1 MTKHK
6 ASQKSKG
13 HHHRER
19 GFWLTALLVLAFVRN
34 ILGAIAIYALRTNPD
49 ESTPLVLTSLL
60 VILAIAD
67 VVAVIAMWFWKQWG
81 FYLFLISSVGA
92 GAIGLIMTG
101 LFYMVFHA
109 ILPPAILGYII
120 RVQRK
125 WDYFD

>member
-6 ASQKSKG
+6 ASHKSKQ
-13 HHHRER
+13 HRPKER
-19 GFWLTALLVLAFVRN
+19 GFWLTALLVLAFLRN
-34 ILGAIAIYALRTNPD
+34 ILGAIAIYALRSNPD
-49 ESTPLVLTSLL
+49 ESTPLVMTSLL

-67 VVAVIAMWFWKQWG
+67 VVAVIAMWFWKRWG
-81 FYLFLISSVGA
+81 FYLFLISSVGS
-92 GAIGLIMTG
+92 GTIGLIMTG

-120 RVQRK
+120 RVQNK

>member
-1 MTKHK
+1 MTKHG
-6 ASQKSKG
+6 STHKSKG
-13 HHHRER
+13 HHQIER
-19 GFWLTALLVLAFVRN
+19 GFWLTALLVLAFIRN
-34 ILGAIAIYALRTNPD
+34 TLGAIAIYSLRSNPD
-49 ESTPLVLTSLL
+49 ETTPLVMTSLL

-81 FYLFLISSVGA
+81 FYLFLISSFGA
-92 GAIGLIMTG
+92 GLIGLIMTG

-120 RVQRK
+120 RVQHK